1 MKRMIIYDLKDK
13 DNKQRSRILQLL
25 FGYTDNSNYDYSYKR
40 KGLLDGIRYKKEK
53 KTVIY
58 VEKRNVIKVEKI
70 LKELN
75 IKFQTV

>member
-1 MKRMIIYDLKDK
+1 MIIYDLKNK

-40 KGLLDGIRYKKEK
+40 KGLLDKIKYKKEK

-70 LKELN
+70 LRDLKVNFL
-75 IKFQTV
+75 TV